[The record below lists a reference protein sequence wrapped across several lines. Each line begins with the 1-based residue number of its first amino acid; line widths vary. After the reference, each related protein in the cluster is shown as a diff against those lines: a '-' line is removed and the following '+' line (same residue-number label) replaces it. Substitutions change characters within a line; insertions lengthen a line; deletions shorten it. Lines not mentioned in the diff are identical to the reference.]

1 MKNLRLILAYEG
13 SSYWGW
19 QDAKERP
26 SIEAVLRKPLVQILQ
41 HPIKLQAASRTDA
54 GVHAENQVVNFF
66 TAKEPLNLSRLHLS
80 LNQMLPADIRVWS
93 LEEAPLDFHPTL
105 AAQKK
110 TYIYRLT
117 TAAIQLPFDR
127 HFAWHVPAPLNFAA
141 IQEALPLF
149 LGKHHFGALC
159 NASTVPLTNPYCTLY
174 RLDVIHESAENVR
187 IEVEGDR
194 FLYKMVRTLVGTLIA
209 LGLGRLSLSAIRALF
224 IHRNRAQAGMTAPAH
239 GLCLKKVHY

>member
-1 MKNLRLILAYEG
+1 MKNLRLIIAYEG

-26 SIEAVLRKPLVQILQ
+26 SVEAALKQPLVQILQ

-54 GVHAENQVVNFF
+54 GVHAEEQVVNFF
-66 TAKEPLNLSRLHLS
+66 TAKEPLNLPRLHLS
-80 LNQMLPADIRVWS
+80 LNQMLPTAIRVWS
-93 LEEAPLDFHPTL
+93 LEEVPLNFHPTL

-110 TYIYRLT
+110 TYSYRLT

-127 HFAWHVPAPLNFAA
+127 HFAWHVPPPLNLAK
-141 IQEALPLF
+141 IQTALPLF

-159 NASTVPLTNPYCTLY
+159 NASNLPLTNPYCTLY
-174 RLDVIHESAENVR
+174 RLEVIDKGDGNVC

-194 FLYKMVRTLVGTLIA
+194 FLYKMVRTLVGTLVA
-209 LGLGRLSLSAIRALF
+209 LGQGRLSLAAIRALF
-224 IHRNRAQAGMTAPAH
+224 THRDRTQAGVTAPAH
-239 GLCLKKVHY
+239 GLSLKKVHY